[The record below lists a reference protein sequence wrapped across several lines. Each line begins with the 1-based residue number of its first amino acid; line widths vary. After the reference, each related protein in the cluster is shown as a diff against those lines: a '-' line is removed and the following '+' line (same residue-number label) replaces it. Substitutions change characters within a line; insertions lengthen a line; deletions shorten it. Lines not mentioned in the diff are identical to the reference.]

1 MASRRTAATCSTLLL
16 LLLQLASH
24 AAGLD
29 NGLARKPPMG
39 WMSWEAFACG
49 VDCSLDPR
57 NCVSAGL
64 FRRQA
69 DLLVNE
75 GYAAVGYE
83 YLSMDDCWGAQ
94 QRGPEGELRADPA
107 RFPGGLKPLGDFL
120 HAKGLRFGTC
130 ERHLG
135 SPVCPLAP
143 APNGSA
149 CAAQAAAC
157 IV

>member
-1 MASRRTAATCSTLLL
+1 MTRLEQVGQGRNGTLVVE
-16 LLLQLASH
+16 
-24 AAGLD
+24 G
-29 NGLARKPPMG
+29 
-39 WMSWEAFACG
+39 AF
-49 VDCSLDPR
+49 VKMH
-57 NCVSAGL
+57 
-64 FRRQA
+64 
-69 DLLVNE
+69 E

-94 QRGPEGELRADPA
+94 QRGPKGELRADPT